1 MAIGAIG
8 RRHGELEGPRV
19 LLRGLRDSDFEEW
32 RAVRRANR
40 SWLEPWEPLP
50 EFGTPDAAADR
61 SAFRARCA
69 AWDRQRQF
77 DAAYGYG
84 VFLGDALIGEV
95 SLGSVQRGPF
105 QSAYVGY
112 WMAEEHAGKGYTPE
126 AVVLVLRFGFEHLAL
141 HRIEAAIVPR
151 NAASR
156 RVAEKLGMR
165 DEGTSRELLQIRG
178 VFEDHVRYAM
188 LQDEWLERKDEL
200 EAQFLT

>member
-1 MAIGAIG
+1 MIG
-8 RRHGELEGPRV
+8 RRRTDLDGPRV
-19 LLRGLRDSDFEEW
+19 ALRPLRDTDFEAW
-32 RAVRRANR
+32 RDVRSANR
-40 SWLEPWEPLP
+40 EWLEPWEPLP
-50 EFGTPDAAADR
+50 EFGTPDALADR
-61 SAFRARCA
+61 GGFRARCQ

-84 VFLGDALIGEV
+84 IFLGAALIGEV

-112 WMAEEHAGKGYTPE
+112 WMDEAHAGRGFTPE
-126 AVVLVLRFGFEHLAL
+126 AVVLTLRYGFEHLAL

-151 NAASR
+151 NTASR

-165 DEGTSRELLQIRG
+165 DEGNARGLLQIRG

-188 LQDEWLERKDEL
+188 LSEEWTDRKSDL
-200 EAQFLT
+200 EAEFLT

>member
-1 MAIGAIG
+1 MIG
-8 RRHGELEGPRV
+8 RRRNEMEGQRV
-19 LLRGLRDSDFEEW
+19 ALRTLRDSDFEAW
-32 RAVRRANR
+32 REVRSANR
-40 SWLEPWEPLP
+40 DWLEPWEPLP
-50 EFGTPDAAADR
+50 EFGTPDALADR
-61 SAFRARCA
+61 SGFRARCQ

-84 VFLGDALIGEV
+84 IFLDDVLIGEV

-112 WMAEEHAGKGYTPE
+112 WMAQSHAGHGYTPE
-126 AVVLVLRFGFEHLAL
+126 AVVLILRFGFEHLAL

-151 NAASR
+151 NTASR

-165 DEGTSRELLQIRG
+165 DEGTARGLLQIRG

-188 LQDEWLERKDEL
+188 LSDEWTERKAEL
-200 EAQFLT
+200 EAEFLA